1 MIWRVLWYGFARVP
15 VRYFPYGADRTRYH
29 DSSYILTGCHRVT
42 RYSDGIGASKKKKKK
57 KIQTCKPELLWRSI
71 VTDEFEM
78 QNLSIQHTWLD
89 DERYK
94 QKQQPEAASSSLSL
108 GSHWQSTKKN
118 KNEPLINFEYCQ

>member
-1 MIWRVLWYGFARVP
+1 MALTVP
-15 VRYFPYGADRTRYH
+15 GITTRLIY
-29 DSSYILTGCHRVT
+29 LLAVT
-42 RYSDGIGASKKKKKK
+42 VSPDTAMESGRAKKKK